1 MGLVIE
7 GTRVLVDHASKDHL
21 VTTPEGNPK
30 SYRIKNKHG
39 ELDVYS
45 VFTRLKS
52 SGRSRTRAAQAGKPV
67 GDNCPLIYALKGKE
81 DLSTDTNSIKL
92 LVRSGKIIVQS
103 FGARDGDVLICAPSS
118 HTLVSHFATLLGK
131 QLGIPVVSGTLAKS
145 TIESAV
151 ADIDVAIA
159 LATCRND
166 RKDLI
171 GVKRKLSDQKTLA
184 LKEVPV
190 KYRSSIR
197 PFVCTQKALG
207 DEQRNLILVDD
218 LVASGTS
225 LIGAKNVLNEK
236 YPGRSFRAITLFSDV

>member
-39 ELDVYS
+39 ELEVFS

-52 SGRSRTRAAQAGKPV
+52 SGRSRSRAAQAGKPV
-67 GDNCPLIYALKGKE
+67 GDNCPLIYALKGKA

-103 FGARDGDVLICAPSS
+103 FPVQDGDVLVCAPSS
-118 HTLVSHFATLLGK
+118 HSLVSHFATLLGK
-131 QLGIPVVSGTLAKS
+131 QLGLSVVSGTLAKS

-151 ADIDVAIA
+151 EDIDVAFA
-159 LATCRND
+159 LATSRDD
-166 RKDLI
+166 RKALI
-171 GVKRKLSDQKTLA
+171 GIKRKLADQKTLA
-184 LKEVPV
+184 LKDIPT
-190 KYRSSIR
+190 KYRSLIQ
-197 PFVCTQKALG
+197 PFVCAQQALG

-225 LIGAKNVLNEK
+225 LIGAMNVLDAR